1 MAHDD
6 SPIGYKQPPVHSRFQ
21 KGQSG
26 NPRGRPKKVRDFLED
41 AADILSAPVTGHTNG
56 KEITLPAMQ
65 AMFRSLC
72 RKALKGDNAA
82 LRRVVDLMLTLEPEA
97 QQVAEQNAK
106 AGGEARRKFAMLAG
120 IDPDAPYEKP
130 GAPSPEYLE
139 MKKKAAEM
147 AKVERK
153 RLVREAEDRQQR
165 RY

>member
-6 SPIGYKQPPVHSRFQ
+6 SPIGYKQPPVQYRFQ

-97 QQVAEQNAK
+97 
-106 AGGEARRKFAMLAG
+106 
-120 IDPDAPYEKP
+120 
-130 GAPSPEYLE
+130 
-139 MKKKAAEM
+139 
-147 AKVERK
+147 
-153 RLVREAEDRQQR
+153 
-165 RY
+165 

>member
-6 SPIGYKQPPVHSRFQ
+6 CPIGYKQPPVHSRFQ

-41 AADILSAPVTGHTNG
+41 AGDILSAPVTGHTNG

-72 RKALKGDNAA
+72 REALKGHNAA

-120 IDPDAPYEKP
+120 IDPDAPRAKP
-130 GAPSPEYLE
+130 SAPRPEFLE
-139 MKKKAAEM
+139 MEKRADAM
-147 AKVERK
+147 AKEERK
-153 RLVREAEDRQQR
+153 RLVRQAKDRQQM

>member
-26 NPRGRPKKVRDFLED
+26 NPRGRPKNVPDFLED

-106 AGGEARRKFAMLAG
+106 AGGESRRKFAILAG
-120 IDPDAPYEKP
+120 IDPDAPRAKP
-130 GAPSPEYLE
+130 SAPSPEILE
-139 MKKKAAEM
+139 MEKKADAM
-147 AKVERK
+147 AKEERK
-153 RLVREAEDRQQR
+153 RLNRQAKDRQQR

>member
-26 NPRGRPKKVRDFLED
+26 NPRGRPKKMPDFLED

-72 RKALKGDNAA
+72 RKALKGDKAA

-97 QQVAEQNAK
+97 RQVAEQNAK
-106 AGGEARRKFAMLAG
+106 AGGESRRKFAMAAG
-120 IDPDAPYEKP
+120 IDPDACGSRKFMRLSGSSSDAVHGLP
-130 GAPSPEYLE
+130 GT
-139 MKKKAAEM
+139 
-147 AKVERK
+147 R
-153 RLVREAEDRQQR
+153 
-165 RY
+165 